1 MPRHVSGRSNLAD
14 VNAHHASRAVTA
26 ARVDPTPSTLHRAWP
41 FRLGGAYVVLAAV
54 LLASALSSAMF
65 AVFPP
70 TGDTPRLL
78 DAWLA
83 ALCVLL
89 AVGTLLVA
97 PLVKHGWGL
106 DLCIA
111 VTAAFAAAATV
122 SMPRAQGQLLVG
134 FGLVL
139 LGVYTAY
146 YRPLRRLVAHL
157 AWCLSLYAVAL
168 LLDPQLPSVLYF
180 GVVAGTVAGL
190 STLVAVLAER
200 LRTLAFRD
208 PLTGLL
214 NRHGFDVAIAPLVA
228 TSARSG
234 RPLTVGVIDLD
245 GFKAYNDAYGHFAGD
260 DLLVEVASSWSATLR
275 TTDLLARFGGDEFV
289 LVLPGATPDEARE
302 LVDRMH
308 GRHPVGWSIGYA
320 QWQEG
325 MSVQDALATA
335 DAALYS
341 VKRTRG
347 RRSGSHTPHPP
358 VIDLSVDGGHQRR
371 MVARDQRVG

>member
-1 MPRHVSGRSNLAD
+1 VS
-14 VNAHHASRAVTA
+14 AHQTSRAVTA
-26 ARVDPTPSTLHRAWP
+26 ARVDTTPSTLHRAWP

-54 LLASALSSAMF
+54 LLASSLSSATF
-65 AVFPP
+65 AAFPP
-70 TGDTPRLL
+70 TGDTPRVL

-83 ALCVLL
+83 ALCLLL
-89 AVGTLLVA
+89 AACTLLLA
-97 PLVKHGWGL
+97 PKVENTWGL
-106 DLCIA
+106 DICIA
-111 VTAAFAAAATV
+111 VTATFAAAATAD
-122 SMPRAQGQLLVG
+122 MPRAQGQLLVG

-157 AWCLSLYAVAL
+157 VWCLSLYAAAL
-168 LLDPQLPSVLYF
+168 VIDRHLPSVLYF

-190 STLVAVLAER
+190 SMLVAVLAER

-228 TSARSG
+228 TSMRSG

-260 DLLVEVASSWSATLR
+260 DLLVEIASSWEVTLR

-289 LVLPGATPDEARE
+289 LVLPGATPEEARE
-302 LVDRMH
+302 LEARL
-308 GRHPVGWSIGYA
+308 REQHPMGWSIGYA
-320 QWQEG
+320 QWQDD
-325 MSVQDALATA
+325 MSVQDALTTA
-335 DAALYS
+335 DAALYTE
-341 VKRTRG
+341 KRTRG
-347 RRSGSHTPHPP
+347 RRRGAHTPHPP
-358 VIDLSVDGGHQRR
+358 LIDLSVDGGEQRR
-371 MVARDQRVG
+371 MVARDQRIG